1 MDFKTIKERIDARE
15 FVKKH
20 LGEPQKI
27 SGETWKWTSPFRN
40 GDSDPSLCVTATV
53 ISDFGD
59 ENFKGKDIFS
69 FLARLKNITE
79 YEALKTVAKDL
90 DIDIDTQNTK
100 ITPTK
105 TKTKKVFALT
115 PSPNT
120 PDEIYAMVDNVAYT
134 KKPTGDEIGKI
145 KNRIQNLEPEL
156 YTLEQ
161 LKQLIATGH
170 TIIPAGI
177 KSQADWKDGNNF
189 YQVFMVD
196 IDNVKTVNNVKEK
209 ITIENEEHVTV
220 EKIVKYCEE
229 INLVPTFIY
238 NTFSHTEQQHK
249 LRLVYILDVATQN
262 QEVVKNLYNSFK
274 TTFKDFNMDTAP
286 TSIATM
292 FFGGKSI
299 AFESNTF
306 YKIEEVETA
315 EESLQV
321 IDNYELNLCS
331 NALSKSRYVIDNGTL
346 FFLKSADKVAPISN
360 FVTYVT
366 EKLNF
371 KNGQDTETLYKV
383 KCAILDEPNQ
393 KLPEQIITV
402 EQYQKFNFIL
412 GSSWDKFAIM
422 KAGSTNTD
430 KLREVTQLISRKTM
444 EEKNI
449 YTHTGFTKINGKTCF
464 LYHGGAIGDVE
475 GVDADLSTDKLQRYC
490 FTDKTFDTKQALQR
504 SFSILDLASLNITI
518 PLLATT
524 YLAPLTTILSEEGIH
539 ADYILYVQG
548 KTGTRKSSTVS
559 MILSHFGKFDRDH
572 FPCSFRDTINSIEK
586 ISFITKD
593 TVNVVD
599 DYNPET
605 NGNSKSYIIEK
616 LFGAY
621 GDRIGRTRMAQNGKS
636 LKANYKARGLCIV
649 TGETVPDVPQ
659 SRIARAAFV
668 NIKEDSIDLAKLTE
682 LQNNTEELAF
692 AMMKYI
698 EWIIANETEIR
709 KTAKAKFNE
718 LRAKQDKNVHGRTSE
733 IAIVNTLGFT
743 FFTQFLLENN
753 VIDNVK
759 KQELDTKCYDTLT
772 ELVERQSQEIVD
784 LKPTEMF
791 YNALEQLFATNTIS
805 VVDYH
810 TGKPV
815 RELSQTGQNVGCYDR
830 DKEIFYFYPTV
841 IYNAVQKFYAS
852 GNKKF
857 PINAKSLWKYL
868 FEEGS
873 LYRTDERRYTVTRT
887 INHKSK
893 SFVAIYPREIDITPG
908 EDDPVVWE
916 EQNNR
921 MRYFDTF

>member
-1 MDFKTIKERIDARE
+1 MDMFKIVKEKIDARE

-100 ITPTK
+100 ITPIK

-134 KKPTGDEIGKI
+134 EKPTGDEIGKI
-145 KNRIQNLEPEL
+145 KNRIQNLEPKV
-156 YTLEQ
+156 YTFLQ
-161 LKQLIATGH
+161 LKELIATGH

-209 ITIENEEHVTV
+209 ITIEKEEHVTV

-249 LRLVYILDVATQN
+249 LRLVYVLDVATQN

-306 YKIEEVETA
+306 YKIEEVETT
-315 EESLQV
+315 EEQALQV
-321 IDNYELNLCS
+321 IDNYELNLC
-331 NALSKSRYVIDNGTL
+331 NKALSKSRYAINNGTL
-346 FFLKSADKVAPISN
+346 FFLKSEDKVAPISN

-371 KNGQDTETLYKV
+371 KNGKDTETLYNV
-383 KCAILDEPNQ
+383 QCVILDEPNK
-393 KLPEQIITV
+393 KLPKQIITV

-449 YTHTGFTKINGKTCF
+449 YAHTGFTKINGESCY
-464 LYHGGAIGDVE
+464 LYHGGIIGNVE
-475 GVDADLSTDKLQRYC
+475 GIATDLSTDKLQRYC
-490 FTDKTFDTKQALQR
+490 FTDTAFDTKQALQR
-504 SFSILDLASLNITI
+504 SLSILDLANTNITI

-524 YLAPLTTILSEEGIH
+524 YLAPLTTMLSEENIH
-539 ADYILYVQG
+539 ADYILFIQG
-548 KTGTRKSSTVS
+548 KTGTRKSSVTAV
-559 MILSHFGKFDRDH
+559 MLSHFGKFDRDH
-572 FPCSFRDTINSIEK
+572 FPSSFRDTLNSIEK
-586 ISFITKD
+586 KSFILKD
-593 TVNVVD
+593 SINVVD
-599 DYNPET
+599 DYNPE
-605 NGNSKSYIIEK
+605 NFGNNKSFTMEK
-616 LFGAY
+616 LY
-621 GDRIGRTRMAQNGKS
+621 
-636 LKANYKARGLCIV
+636 
-649 TGETVPDVPQ
+649 
-659 SRIARAAFV
+659 
-668 NIKEDSIDLAKLTE
+668 
-682 LQNNTEELAF
+682 
-692 AMMKYI
+692 AM
-698 EWIIANETEIR
+698 
-709 KTAKAKFNE
+709 
-718 LRAKQDKNVHGRTSE
+718 
-733 IAIVNTLGFT
+733 
-743 FFTQFLLENN
+743 
-753 VIDNVK
+753 
-759 KQELDTKCYDTLT
+759 
-772 ELVERQSQEIVD
+772 
-784 LKPTEMF
+784 
-791 YNALEQLFATNTIS
+791 
-805 VVDYH
+805 
-810 TGKPV
+810 
-815 RELSQTGQNVGCYDR
+815 
-830 DKEIFYFYPTV
+830 
-841 IYNAVQKFYAS
+841 
-852 GNKKF
+852 
-857 PINAKSLWKYL
+857 
-868 FEEGS
+868 
-873 LYRTDERRYTVTRT
+873 YRR
-887 INHKSK
+887 
-893 SFVAIYPREIDITPG
+893 
-908 EDDPVVWE
+908 
-916 EQNNR
+916 
-921 MRYFDTF
+921 